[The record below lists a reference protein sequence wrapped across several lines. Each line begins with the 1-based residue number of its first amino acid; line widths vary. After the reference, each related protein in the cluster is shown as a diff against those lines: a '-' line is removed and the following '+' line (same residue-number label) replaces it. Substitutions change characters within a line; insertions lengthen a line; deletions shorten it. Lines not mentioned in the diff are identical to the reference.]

1 MGADF
6 NLKPSLSDSRQT
18 SRGSAS
24 ANGERD
30 ETAFVA
36 AERDTEDARDERR
49 ALRAIDGDLLVGRRA
64 GEEEDGEAKE
74 NLDPE
79 LLPSQEE
86 GQQRREGG

>member
-36 AERDTEDARDERR
+36 AERETEDARDEEHTQS
-49 ALRAIDGDLLVGRRA
+49 D
-64 GEEEDGEAKE
+64 
-74 NLDPE
+74 
-79 LLPSQEE
+79 
-86 GQQRREGG
+86 